1 MSSVPSSGAA
11 AGAVPAA
18 VWRSL
23 AGSVMATHLIVSLF
37 MVFGGVLV
45 VRELVVWWAHIPLA
59 AWGVVVHAGNI
70 TCPLTPLEK
79 HFRRLAGDE
88 VYDAGFVQRY
98 LAPRG
103 LQGRALDWAVI
114 ALLVVVN
121 AIVYAT
127 GWR

>member
-1 MSSVPSSGAA
+1 MSSVPSSEA
-11 AGAVPAA
+11 AGAVPAS
-18 VWRSL
+18 VWRAL

-45 VRELVVWWAHIPLA
+45 VRGLVAWWAHVPLA
-59 AWGVVVHAGNI
+59 AWGVLVHAGNI

-79 HFRRLAGDE
+79 RFRRLAGDS

-98 LAPRG
+98 IAPRG
-103 LQGRALDWAVI
+103 LQGRKLDFAVI

-127 GWR
+127 GR